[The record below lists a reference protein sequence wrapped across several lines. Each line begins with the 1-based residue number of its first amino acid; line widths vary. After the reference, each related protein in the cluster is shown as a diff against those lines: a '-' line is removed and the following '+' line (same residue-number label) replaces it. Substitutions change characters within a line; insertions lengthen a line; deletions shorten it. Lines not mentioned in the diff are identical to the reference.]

1 MINYFIKKLF
11 FFPRYLKLLVIF
23 FLDLLIILSSSYI
36 SLAIRFD
43 QFNLFKIVDEKY
55 LIGIEFFLI
64 PIVSYFLIA
73 FFFKFYSFSFRYY
86 NLGSYIFSS
95 FPLIGI
101 VILLLNIF
109 FNNYFS
115 YGAVTINIILILT
128 LIILS
133 RKLISKIYNIFQKK
147 NQLNTLI
154 LCLPK
159 NIHKL
164 YMHLQLNQK
173 LNIKAICVNDFQKID
188 FTRYQNF
195 QIKDVKNIYSI
206 CKKLNIKKIY
216 VDENYQSLK
225 YKVSKNI
232 SIEPIDTEN
241 LLKNVNYDYK
251 QEFIDF
257 YFKLKKTAEFK
268 FSDQYKNR
276 TILITGAGGSIGKN
290 LFYQL
295 LKSKAKKIILVE
307 QDELKLFDLKKN
319 YEALGP
325 SNNNKTIIT
334 FKLGNLSNKYFLK
347 SIFLEDRNI
356 DFILHAAAYKH
367 VGLGE
372 ENILSF
378 IKNNIFVTYDL
389 AKIAIDKNIKKFI
402 FISTDKAVNPKS
414 IMGYSKSFCEK
425 TLIYLNKKH
434 NLKNVFKIVRFGN
447 VINSDGSVL
456 PIFEKQILN
465 GNPVTV
471 TDKNVTRYFM
481 TISNACQLVLK
492 TVELNKNI
500 GIFILDMGKPYKILD
515 IAKSMINFYFKKKI
529 ITKKPNVVF
538 IGLHY
543 GEKIHEE
550 LVLGRNL
557 KKTIFKNIL
566 TANETT
572 RISNNFD
579 KTLLSLKKSYIKN
592 NKKNII
598 SLLKNNV

>member
-232 SIEPIDTEN
+232 SIESIDAEN

-334 FKLGNLSNKYFLK
+334 FRLGNLSNKYFLK

-414 IMGYSKSFCEK
+414 IMGYSKSFREK

-598 SLLKNNV
+598 SLLKTNV

>member
-232 SIEPIDTEN
+232 SIESIDAEN

-334 FKLGNLSNKYFLK
+334 FRLGNLSNKYFLK

>member
-1 MINYFIKKLF
+1 M
-11 FFPRYLKLLVIF
+11 VIF

-232 SIEPIDTEN
+232 SIESIDAEN

>member
-133 RKLISKIYNIFQKK
+133 KKLISKIYNIFQKK

-232 SIEPIDTEN
+232 SIESIDAEN

-334 FKLGNLSNKYFLK
+334 FRLGNLSNKYFLK

>member
-232 SIEPIDTEN
+232 SIESIDAEN